1 MVTALAR
8 RLGVA
13 LAVVTVIAAGR
24 LLLDP
29 WPCAVLVSAGG
40 LWWGLR
46 AWHRFENHPTRPV
59 RRVLLPEIVTPGS
72 RTSANRRHVA
82 FARAL
87 ATVALRYLEACE
99 QETRRP

>member
-1 MVTALAR
+1 MVTVRLR

-24 LLLDP
+24 LLLGP
-29 WPCAVLVSAGG
+29 WPTAILLSAGG
-40 LWWGLR
+40 LFWGLR
-46 AWHRFENHPTRPV
+46 AWYRFENRPTRPV
-59 RRVLLPEIVTPGS
+59 RRVLLPELVAPHSPSIDDG
-72 RTSANRRHVA
+72 HVG